1 MTKKRFDYEYNHNIL
16 AYILT
21 DNGEEITS
29 FDAEGVSDED
39 IKIILDL
46 LNSQDTRIC
55 ALNKALSE
63 SLPVWV
69 FERVIIRRIAST
81 DNDEVKKVLKDLLSE
96 LK

>member
-46 LNSQDTRIC
+46 LNSQNTRIC

-69 FERVIIRRIAST
+69 FERVIIRRITST
-81 DNDEVKKVLKDLLSE
+81 DNDEVKKELKELLSE